1 MRTRQEIRSAA
12 APWSSPPLLWY
23 ARGVGVL
30 QKRPISDKTS
40 WLFLAAMHGI
50 DPDVWAQFGFLSYG
64 CVLFPRIRKI
74 RRIGTSASIRP
85 GTSGRGI
92 APIFGPSRTSS
103 AQRSSPGGPADWGLP
118 YWNYSD
124 TKTSG
129 ATAIPK
135 EFTDQTMPDGSP
147 NPLFVEA
154 RFGQGVPARDAALNR
169 SIIFGTFVGN
179 DADWRPLALE
189 GRARPSRTE
198 ARAAVLWR
206 TFPITSFMSMSAA
219 RAALSASG

>member
-12 APWSSPPLLWY
+12 APWSAPLLWY

-50 DPDVWAQFGFLSYG
+50 DPDAWAQFGY
-64 CVLFPRIRKI
+64 LFERNV
-74 RRIGTSASIRP
+74 
-85 GTSGRGI
+85 
-92 APIFGPSRTSS
+92 PSRGS
-103 AQRSSPGGPADWGLP
+103 AKSDVLEPVPASDLVLLAVASRLSLDLRGHRQRSDRLPRQPPADWGLP

-129 ATAIPK
+129 ANAIPK

-179 DADWRPLALE
+179 DANSAPP
-189 GRARPSRTE
+189 GVGGPSTPFSNSGESGGLRGG
-198 ARAAVLWR
+198 
-206 TFPITSFMSMSAA
+206 
-219 RAALSASG
+219 LSP